1 MGWDASARE
10 ANAASVGYG
19 EREADGG
26 AGGAPGGATCQ
37 NRFIEGR
44 GARDPFAPANGAGT
58 RLDESRGG
66 RESDGDGGKITRWDT
81 TMVPAGEGRG
91 VDAVGRKPGYRAFAG
106 GERGAARSEAA
117 RVGMFAPRRGSRGV
131 SVGAGGRGVGVA
143 MATWND
149 ARVRE
154 GMKD

>member
-1 MGWDASARE
+1 MAWD
-10 ANAASVGYG
+10 
-19 EREADGG
+19 DGNI
-26 AGGAPGGATCQ
+26 C
-37 NRFIEGR
+37 
-44 GARDPFAPANGAGT
+44 D
-58 RLDESRGG
+58 
-66 RESDGDGGKITRWDT
+66 
-81 TMVPAGEGRG
+81 
-91 VDAVGRKPGYRAFAG
+91 RAFAG

-131 SVGAGGRGVGVA
+131 SVGAGGRGLGVA